1 MGHLLSMAI
10 KMQKAA
16 AITTTTTTTASAAG
30 TITLTLTE
38 QAGAFGSANA
48 IKNGF
53 TVLTL
58 TATGTTSTSLA
69 LGDTFQGA
77 AYEFS
82 DPEPGLVELDVY
94 SNTRGYLYSASAFG
108 GAASGTYTRQAGEN
122 ITVTAYIYAPI
133 EPPPPCFVAG
143 TMIKLADGTEA
154 PIETLSEGVE
164 LESVLINTLED
175 TNNVHELHIWSSNDL
190 IETRTTSAI
199 SKFYPE
205 EVYHT
210 IIVNNGLLEA
220 TRKHIQLARVNNIWR
235 MINMEHLAVG
245 DYLYNYEGDLI
256 EVTSIEINTEP
267 RMVYKLTL
275 SDKSHTY
282 FANNILTHN
291 IKFEGFE

>member
-1 MGHLLSMAI
+1 
-10 KMQKAA
+10 
-16 AITTTTTTTASAAG
+16 
-30 TITLTLTE
+30 
-38 QAGAFGSANA
+38 
-48 IKNGF
+48 
-53 TVLTL
+53 
-58 TATGTTSTSLA
+58 
-69 LGDTFQGA
+69 
-77 AYEFS
+77 
-82 DPEPGLVELDVY
+82 
-94 SNTRGYLYSASAFG
+94 
-108 GAASGTYTRQAGEN
+108 
-122 ITVTAYIYAPI
+122 
-133 EPPPPCFVAG
+133 
-143 TMIKLADGTEA
+143 MIKLANGTEA
-154 PIETLSEGVE
+154 LIETLSEGVE

-175 TNNVHELHIWSSNDL
+175 TNDVHILHMWSSNDL